1 MAKAAQEALALTL
14 AKEEA
19 SNGIRANI
27 VVPGLTNTDLGRR
40 IAKGM
45 GLEDIHELNPRFPL
59 GRVVEPEDVAATVRF
74 LVSDAGELITGQ
86 RIVVDG
92 GGLTRSK

>member
-1 MAKAAQEALALTL
+1 
-14 AKEEA
+14 
-19 SNGIRANI
+19 
-27 VVPGLTNTDLGRR
+27 
-40 IAKGM
+40 
-45 GLEDIHELNPRFPL
+45 
-59 GRVVEPEDVAATVRF
+59 VVEPEDVAATVRF